1 MRGHLF
7 PAIAIL
13 EELRRRDHVVVM
25 RTLASEVKMLRDL
38 GFEAHP
44 VAAEIEMVANDDW
57 RARTPL
63 GAARRAADTF
73 CARARHDAPD
83 LAQAIDREQP
93 DALLVD
99 VAAWGALATAEAWG
113 GPWAAFCPLLLP
125 VPSRKTPPYGP
136 GLPPAK
142 GAAGRLRDLLGAR
155 VVEAGF
161 DRAVRQRLNAVR
173 AAVPVDP
180 LEHAHELFLRPPT
193 LLYMTAAGFDY
204 PRSGLPRN
212 TVMVGPC
219 AWDPPG
225 RLPDVLAKVEEPL
238 VLISTS
244 TDFQNDG
251 NLVHTA
257 LTALAEEPCHAVA
270 TVPAASLG
278 DLRVPA
284 NATVVPFAPHTPILA
299 HASCAITHGG
309 MGATQKAL
317 AHGVP
322 VCAVP
327 FGRDQLEVARRV
339 EVSGA
344 GTRLPAW
351 RLNPDRLRRKVREAI
366 AMRSGAE
373 RVARSF
379 AASGGPEA
387 AAEIIERLQKEDG
400 PSAPGAG

>member
-13 EELRRRDHVVVM
+13 EELRRRDHVVAV
-25 RTLASEVKMLRDL
+25 RTLASEVEMLQRL
-38 GFEAHP
+38 GFKARP
-44 VAAEIEMVANDDW
+44 VASEIEMVAHDDW

-83 LAQAIDREQP
+83 LVQAIDRERP

-113 GPWAAFCPLLLP
+113 GPWAAFCPLPLP
-125 VPSRKTPPYGP
+125 VPSREAPPFGP

-142 GAAGRLRDLLGAR
+142 GPAGRLRDLLGAAL
-155 VVEAGF
+155 VEAGF
-161 DRAVRQRLNAVR
+161 DRAVRQRLNEVR

-180 LEHAHELFLRPPT
+180 LEHAHELFLRPPK
-193 LLYMTAAGFDY
+193 LLYMTTDGFDY
-204 PRSGLPRN
+204 PRSDLPQN

-225 RLPDVLAKVEEPL
+225 RLTDALAEIEDPL

-251 NLVHTA
+251 RLVHTA
-257 LTALAEEPCHAVA
+257 LKAFADEPFHAVA
-270 TVPAASLG
+270 TVPAASLADG
-278 DLRVPA
+278 RIPP

-351 RLNPDRLRRKVREAI
+351 RLSSDRLRRKVREAI

-379 AASGGPEA
+379 AAAGGPEMA
-387 AAEIIERLQKEDG
+387 ADTIERLQNQAG
-400 PSAPGAG
+400 PSAPAG